1 MIRANSLFALA
12 LLLGFV
18 AVGYAFKQES
28 PSGGPQMEAAAQR
41 LLKALTPEQ
50 RAAAT
55 LDYSAAQRLD
65 WHFIPKNERKGL
77 QLRDM
82 NEQQRQL
89 ARNLLASCLSEV
101 GYHKAT
107 TIMNLEQILE
117 KLEGDR
123 GRFRRD
129 YLRYYFTI
137 FGTPGEGKWGLS
149 IEGHH
154 LSLNFVVEDGR
165 IVAHTPAFFGANP
178 AEVRSNVGVGPAQGT
193 RILAQEELL
202 GFELVNSLSDEQR
215 RTAIIA
221 EKAPSDIRAGGEPQ
235 PPQTEPEGIA
245 AAKLTSDQ
253 KATLKKLIEVYAN
266 NMPRRTAEQELAKI
280 DEAGFDKVHFAW
292 AGALKPGVGHYY
304 RVQGPSFLIEFVN
317 VQPDSAG
324 NPANHIHSVWRDM
337 KGDFAIP
344 IGKN

>member
-41 LLKALTPEQ
+41 FLKALTPEQ
-50 RAAAT
+50 RTVAT

-117 KLEGDR
+117 KLEGETGPLPPGLPAVLLHHLWHARRGQVGPEHRRPPPVAQLRGGRWPHCGAHAGLLRRQPCRGPQQR
-123 GRFRRD
+123 GRGPRARHAD
-129 YLRYYFTI
+129 S
-137 FGTPGEGKWGLS
+137 GPG
-149 IEGHH
+149 
-154 LSLNFVVEDGR
+154 
-165 IVAHTPAFFGANP
+165 
-178 AEVRSNVGVGPAQGT
+178 
-193 RILAQEELL
+193 
-202 GFELVNSLSDEQR
+202 
-215 RTAIIA
+215 RTA
-221 EKAPSDIRAGGEPQ
+221 G
-235 PPQTEPEGIA
+235 
-245 AAKLTSDQ
+245 L
-253 KATLKKLIEVYAN
+253 
-266 NMPRRTAEQELAKI
+266 
-280 DEAGFDKVHFAW
+280 
-292 AGALKPGVGHYY
+292 
-304 RVQGPSFLIEFVN
+304 
-317 VQPDSAG
+317 
-324 NPANHIHSVWRDM
+324 
-337 KGDFAIP
+337 
-344 IGKN
+344 